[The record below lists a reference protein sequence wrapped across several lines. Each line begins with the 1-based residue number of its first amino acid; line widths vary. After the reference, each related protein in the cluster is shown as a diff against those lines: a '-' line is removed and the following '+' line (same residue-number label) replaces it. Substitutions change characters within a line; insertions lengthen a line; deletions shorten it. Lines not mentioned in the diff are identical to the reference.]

1 MDEQLQSEYDF
12 LNYSKDHYIKT
23 NVTRDE
29 NIEFSDKVIKINKY
43 GIKQERNLIITDKA
57 LYNLKKTTL
66 KRRID
71 LKAIKGITL
80 SKTSDEFV
88 IHCNDEDYDY
98 QFISSKKK
106 TIVEILAKYYYNIN
120 GEELKLFELNVGS
133 LNTFV
138 TSKKDKAK
146 SKNSSRMPRTS
157 CISIGEYIYG
167 TKSKVIVQKKQSTVK
182 KTGKIIS
189 NTKVEMDDFE
199 IIKTI
204 GRGSVGKI
212 LLVKYKNTGDLY
224 TIKSMRKDQ
233 ILSENIIDNI
243 LAEKNILSEGQCEFM
258 LTLSFYFQSPER
270 IYLVTPFMKGGDLYH
285 KL

>member
-29 NIEFSDKVIKINKY
+29 NIEFSDKIIKINTY
-43 GIKQERNLIITDKA
+43 GFKQERNIIITDKA

-98 QFISSKKK
+98 QYVSAKKK

-120 GEELKLFELNVGS
+120 GQELKLFELNVGS
-133 LNTFV
+133 LSTFV
-138 TSKKDKAK
+138 TSKKEKTK
-146 SKNSSRMPRTS
+146 EKNASRMPRTS

-167 TKSKVIVQKKQSTVK
+167 LNQK
-182 KTGKIIS
+182 
-189 NTKVEMDDFE
+189 
-199 IIKTI
+199 
-204 GRGSVGKI
+204 
-212 LLVKYKNTGDLY
+212 L
-224 TIKSMRKDQ
+224 
-233 ILSENIIDNI
+233 
-243 LAEKNILSEGQCEFM
+243 
-258 LTLSFYFQSPER
+258 
-270 IYLVTPFMKGGDLYH
+270 
-285 KL
+285 